1 MRLGWMLVVGLMG
14 LLAGDVRGQIPP
26 MPVVPAEPAPANIES
41 PAALEPTSAP
51 STQPADSHASDG
63 LLDVLLGEKSKFD
76 PWDLT
81 QPQYWVGFVQ
91 EIITWVIGF
100 IPRLISA
107 IILLFI
113 FWLIY
118 RAVRKVLVG
127 GMKAAG
133 VDESIRD
140 MLGML
145 LKWGI
150 LGFGLIIAGNQIG
163 IQIAALLTGV
173 SIIGLAIGFASQE
186 TISNFIAGIM
196 IFWDKPFKVGDWI
209 EIYGQLGQVK
219 RVTFRS
225 TRLVNLDGDVV
236 ILPNTKMLQ
245 ETLINKSTNAV
256 TRCNVAVGI
265 AYKESIEKAR
275 AVLLDLVTHDPR
287 IVKSPE
293 PEVVV
298 RNLNASSVDLMLH
311 FWIQEEKYEDAMQ
324 WEYMEHAKVALDKA
338 GIEIPFPHMQLFLE
352 KTPAL
357 ESLAQR

>member
-1 MRLGWMLVVGLMG
+1 MFSLFVFLLLLSSAAEAQMITPDML
-14 LLAGDVRGQIPP
+14 PP
-26 MPVVPAEPAPANIES
+26 QVEPTPASPATNAAPA
-41 PAALEPTSAP
+41 
-51 STQPADSHASDG
+51 TQPVKDPSFWQLITS
-63 LLDVLLGEKSKFD
+63 GEGEFSIQYALK
-76 PWDLT
+76 PE
-81 QPQYWVGFVQ
+81 YWVQFVQ
-91 EIITWVIGF
+91 DAIAWVIGF

-107 IILLFI
+107 IFLLLV

-118 RAVRKVLVG
+118 RTVRKVLVG

-145 LKWGI
+145 IKWFI

-209 EIYGQLGQVK
+209 EMDGHLGQVK

-225 TRLVNLDGDVV
+225 TRLQDLDGDIVV
-236 ILPNTKMLQ
+236 FPNTKMLS
-245 ETLINKSTNAV
+245 EKLINKTTNLV
-256 TRCNVAVGI
+256 TRCNVPVGI
-265 AYKESIEKAR
+265 AYKESIDKAR
-275 AVLLDLVTHDPR
+275 QVLLAMVAQDSR

-298 RNLNASSVDLMLH
+298 HGLGASSVDLVLH
-311 FWIQEEKYEDAMQ
+311 FWITEERYEDAMQ
-324 WEYMEHAKVALDKA
+324 YEYMEKCKEALDAA
-338 GIEIPFPHMQLFLE
+338 GIEIPFPHLQLFLE
-352 KTPAL
+352 QTKAIETLGKTA
-357 ESLAQR
+357 

>member
-1 MRLGWMLVVGLMG
+1 MVTPEMVQ
-14 LLAGDVRGQIPP
+14 QI
-26 MPVVPAEPAPANIES
+26 EPAPAADAVPE
-41 PAALEPTSAP
+41 
-51 STQPADSHASDG
+51 TQPA
-63 LLDVLLGEKSKFD
+63 
-76 PWDLT
+76 T
-81 QPQYWVGFVQ
+81 QPAAGPSFWQLITSGEGEFSIQSALKPEYWVQFVQ
-91 EIITWVIGF
+91 DAIAWTLGF
-100 IPRLISA
+100 IPRLLSA
-107 IILLFI
+107 IFLLMV
-113 FWLIY
+113 FWIIY
-118 RAVRKVLVG
+118 RTVRKVLVG

-209 EIYGQLGQVK
+209 EMDGHLGQVK

-225 TRLVNLDGDVV
+225 TRLQDLDGDIVV
-236 ILPNTKMLQ
+236 FPNTTMLS
-245 ETLINKSTNAV
+245 EKLINKTTNLV
-256 TRCNVAVGI
+256 TRCNVPVGI
-265 AYKESIEKAR
+265 AYKESIDKAR
-275 AVLLDLVTHDPR
+275 QVLLAMVALDPR

-298 RNLNASSVDLMLH
+298 HGLGASSVDLVLH
-311 FWIQEEKYEDAMQ
+311 FWITEERYEDAMQ
-324 WEYMEHAKVALDKA
+324 YEYMEKCKEALDAA
-338 GIEIPFPHMQLFLE
+338 GIEIPYPHLQLFLE
-352 KTPAL
+352 QTKAL
-357 ESLAQR
+357 ETLGKTA